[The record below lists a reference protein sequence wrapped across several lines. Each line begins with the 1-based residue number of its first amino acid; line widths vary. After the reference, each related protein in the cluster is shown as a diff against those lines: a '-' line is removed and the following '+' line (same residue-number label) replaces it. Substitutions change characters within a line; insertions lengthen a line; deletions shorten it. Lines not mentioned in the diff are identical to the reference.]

1 MSLYPLQL
9 SLIVALV
16 STGLIVGPGIALA
29 VFLSSRRGSTRVVV
43 DALVLLPL
51 VLPPSVTGYAL
62 IFLFGTKGALGGAL
76 SELGIRLIFTPAAA
90 VLAAAV
96 VALPVLVKTAEPALA
111 AVPRELTD
119 VGKTLGLGPVA
130 LFWRVTLPVAWPG
143 ILAALV
149 LAFARALGEFG
160 ATLLFAGNIPGRTN
174 TMPIEL
180 YASFQRGDERTALIY
195 VGILTGLS
203 LCIVGVA
210 AALTRRK

>member
-1 MSLYPLQL
+1 MSAYPIQL
-9 SLIVALV
+9 SLVVALL
-16 STGLIVGPGIALA
+16 STALIVVPGIALA
-29 VFLSSRRGSTRVVV
+29 VFLSGRRGASRVVV

-62 IFLFGTKGALGGAL
+62 IVVFGSQGVVGSAL
-76 SELGIRLIFTPAAA
+76 SQLGIRLIFTPAAA
-90 VLAAAV
+90 VIAAAV

-111 AVPRELTD
+111 AVPNELTD

-130 LFWRVTLPVAWPG
+130 LFWRVVLPVAWPG

-160 ATLLFAGNIPGRTN
+160 ATLLFAGNIPGSTN

-180 YASFQRGDERTALIY
+180 YSAFQRGDERTAFAY
-195 VGILTGLS
+195 VAILTALS
-203 LCIVGVA
+203 LAVVMA
-210 AALTRRK
+210 AAVLTRRR